1 MRNNTRYTIHHVPFL
16 RLLLPLVAGIVCYS
30 IYDNSITIVIC
41 GCTALIAGTAAWMTR
56 LDGSSVIHRNLF
68 SVFVFATMMCAGM
81 ITYNYHIPRY
91 TIPATD
97 SQTIA
102 IARIEE
108 CPTERKYTYNLRATI
123 IALNDSSQ
131 NTSTCHIP
139 ILLNIHK
146 SYTASALQ
154 GGDLILFT
162 PSLQRIESSVIPHT
176 FDYARYMARQGI
188 LYRQYLPDDTWQLCS
203 YTLTPSIK
211 QYAQRTQQACIALLR
226 QCNLSEENTAL
237 LSALLWG
244 YKGDIPDSMRDYFS
258 ASGLSHILAVSGL
271 HTGIIAFLIWLFL
284 YPLRY
289 TELRRLIPLFTM
301 LVLWIY
307 AFITGLSP
315 SVVRACIMASF
326 IAMAALL
333 NRQNTSLNALF
344 GSAVIVLLFS
354 PMQLYDVGF
363 QLSYVAVA
371 GIILLSPY
379 FDIGNYTSI
388 RHPSLQFISGI
399 LSVSLA
405 AQLSTTLLAAYY
417 FHYIPLWGIVSNIL
431 LVPLLPLLMSLA
443 LLLQALFSLGITPS
457 ALKAIVEGLSDI
469 LINGAS
475 AIASLPIGTLEQV
488 WIPLPTLLLYGII
501 IGAVWYGL
509 SRKKLGTIVV
519 VLAAMVIILAIN
531 IYQTLQPGDSK
542 IILSDEQDCAT
553 IQLSDDLHHCY
564 IITTDNSGG
573 LPRSGNEWRIKERF
587 DTHFITQGDTIS
599 TTNIYIALPFIQ
611 YYGSRLVWVD
621 DNIWRYCHTTC
632 PIDIDYAIITEKYN
646 GKISH
651 LTATLNIKNIVLA
664 SSLYPS
670 KATRLQEECT
680 NMGIT
685 CYNTVP
691 DRIWMID
698 SQDIER

>member
-1 MRNNTRYTIHHVPFL
+1 
-16 RLLLPLVAGIVCYS
+16 
-30 IYDNSITIVIC
+30 
-41 GCTALIAGTAAWMTR
+41 
-56 LDGSSVIHRNLF
+56 
-68 SVFVFATMMCAGM
+68 M
-81 ITYNYHIPRY
+81 ITHNYHIPRY
-91 TIPATD
+91 TIPETD

-108 CPTERKYTYNLRATI
+108 CPTERKYTYNVRATI

-131 NTSTCHIP
+131 CTYTCHVP
-139 ILLNIHK
+139 IIINIHK

-162 PSLQRIESSVIPHT
+162 PTLQRIESSAIPHT

-188 LYRQYLPDDTWQLCS
+188 LYRQYLPDNAWQLCS

-211 QYAQRTQQACIALLR
+211 QYAQRLQQACIANLHH
-226 QCNLSEENTAL
+226 CNLSDESTAL

-258 ASGLSHILAVSGL
+258 ASGLSHVLAVSGL
-271 HTGIIAFLIWLFL
+271 HTGIIAFLIWLIL

-289 TELRRLIPLFTM
+289 TRLRRLIPLFTM
-301 LVLWIY
+301 FVLWIY

-326 IAMAALL
+326 IATATILK
-333 NRQNTSLNALF
+333 RQNTSLNALL
-344 GSAVIVLLFS
+344 GSAVIVLLLS

-363 QLSYVAVA
+363 QLSYIAVA

-388 RHPSLQFISGI
+388 HHPSLQFVSGI
-399 LSVSLA
+399 LSVSIA

-417 FHYIPLWGIVSNIL
+417 FHYIPLWSIVSNIL

-457 ALKAIVEGLSDI
+457 ALTAIVQGLTDT

-475 AIASLPIGTLEQV
+475 TIASLPIGTLDQV
-488 WIPLPTLLLYGII
+488 WIPLPSLILYGII

-509 SRKKLGTIVV
+509 SHKKPGSMAV
-519 VLAAMVIILAIN
+519 VLASTTMILLIN

-542 IILSDEQDCAT
+542 IILSNEQDCAT
-553 IQLSDDLHHCY
+553 LQLSDASHHCY
-564 IITTDNSGG
+564 IITTDSTGS

-587 DTHFITQGDTIS
+587 DTRFITQSDTIS
-599 TTNIYIALPFIQ
+599 STDIYIALPFIQ

-621 DNIWRYCHTTC
+621 DNIWRYCYTTN

-670 KATRLQEECT
+670 RAVRLQEECAD
-680 NMGIT
+680 MGIT
-685 CYNTVP
+685 CYNTIQN
-691 DRIWMID
+691 RIWMID